1 MRIKSNLIIFYV
13 LILAAL
19 SGNSQN
25 ILNLADFGIQPDT
38 RQSVTAA
45 VQNIL
50 NAIPSGQTTTLIF
63 QKGRYDFWPLPG
75 HEREYFESNTTDNNP
90 KRLAMVLKG
99 KKNIIIEGRGAD
111 FVFHDRIQPF
121 TIDSSTNITLR
132 NFTIDWDIPLTAQAQ
147 VVMVTDTSI
156 DLKINTLESP
166 YELVNGKLV
175 FVGEEWKS
183 EWWGVMEFDSD
194 SRLIPTQTGDYPC
207 LGEGWGNYIANEIS
221 AGVVRLKYAFKRK
234 PKQGNYLVLR
244 HSERDHAGIF
254 ICNSNK
260 VLLQK
265 ISIYHTAGLGVL
277 AQFSANLSYSN
288 VEVVP
293 NPLKNR
299 ILSGHDDG
307 FHFSNCKGQITVDK
321 CSFEGLMDDPIN
333 VHGTCVRV
341 DSILSAKQ
349 LKCRFMHE
357 QSVGMLWGVKGD
369 TVGFIENTHMQTL
382 GFGTIHSLKKL
393 NNEVFIVDFE
403 SNLPSEIKV
412 GYALENLSFTPK
424 VRITNSLFK
433 SCRARGILVSTPK
446 KVLIQNNEFH
456 SSGSAILIAGDAN
469 YWYESG
475 AVTDV
480 SILNN
485 MFMDACMSSMYQFS
499 EAIISIYPEIPTQLP
514 DNYFHKNI
522 KVIGNEFNAF
532 DYPVLYAKSV
542 DGLTFAENT
551 IIRSYIY
558 KPFHYRKFG
567 IDLDGCSDVQIY
579 GNKAVGDV
587 LGRKVNTRN
596 MKPNAVRF
604 GEDGIFN

>member
-1 MRIKSNLIIFYV
+1 
-13 LILAAL
+13 
-19 SGNSQN
+19 
-25 ILNLADFGIQPDT
+25 
-38 RQSVTAA
+38 
-45 VQNIL
+45 
-50 NAIPSGQTTTLIF
+50 
-63 QKGRYDFWPLPG
+63 
-75 HEREYFESNTTDNNP
+75 
-90 KRLAMVLKG
+90 
-99 KKNIIIEGRGAD
+99 
-111 FVFHDRIQPF
+111 
-121 TIDSSTNITLR
+121 
-132 NFTIDWDIPLTAQAQ
+132 
-147 VVMVTDTSI
+147 
-156 DLKINTLESP
+156 
-166 YELVNGKLV
+166 
-175 FVGEEWKS
+175 
-183 EWWGVMEFDSD
+183 
-194 SRLIPTQTGDYPC
+194 
-207 LGEGWGNYIANEIS
+207 
-221 AGVVRLKYAFKRK
+221 
-234 PKQGNYLVLR
+234 
-244 HSERDHAGIF
+244 
-254 ICNSNK
+254 
-260 VLLQK
+260 
-265 ISIYHTAGLGVL
+265 
-277 AQFSANLSYSN
+277 
-288 VEVVP
+288 
-293 NPLKNR
+293 
-299 ILSGHDDG
+299 
-307 FHFSNCKGQITVDK
+307 
-321 CSFEGLMDDPIN
+321 
-333 VHGTCVRV
+333 
-341 DSILSAKQ
+341 
-349 LKCRFMHE
+349 
-357 QSVGMLWGVKGD
+357 
-369 TVGFIENTHMQTL
+369 MQTL

-403 SNLPSEIKV
+403 TNLPSEIKV

-551 IIRSYIY
+551 IIRSYLY